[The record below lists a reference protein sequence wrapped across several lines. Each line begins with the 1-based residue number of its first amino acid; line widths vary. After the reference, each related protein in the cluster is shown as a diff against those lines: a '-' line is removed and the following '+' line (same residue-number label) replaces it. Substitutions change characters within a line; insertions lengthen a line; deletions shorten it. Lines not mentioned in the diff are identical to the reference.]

1 MKRLKS
7 NFAPHKQDEPAV
19 VARNVAREASL
30 VYSTDA
36 APGIQRVRRGKGFI
50 YKTPSGR
57 QLTKR
62 TTLARI
68 QRLVIPPAWSD
79 VWICPQGKGHLQATG
94 RDAAG
99 RKQYLYHPRWRSVRD
114 NNKFE
119 RMAEFGR
126 ALPRIRRRV
135 ARDLRQPGIT
145 RTKVLATVVRLLEE
159 SLIRVGNEEYA
170 RTNHSF
176 GLTTLKNR
184 HATVSGATICFQFRG
199 KSGKTHSIDVHDKKI
214 AKIIRQCQDLP
225 GHDLFEYLD
234 GDGIAHGINS
244 GQVNEYL
251 HEIAGA
257 EFTAKDFRTWAGTLS
272 AAQVLS
278 KSEATTQSKIAA
290 AVKEVAEQLGNT
302 PAVCRNSY
310 IHPIVLS
317 SAEKHTLRQLLYA
330 TKNRR
335 GPRSGLRQ
343 DEVAL
348 LGLLKAAATM
358 KPA

>member
-1 MKRLKS
+1 MPRTSRTNPRSWRETLPEKLPWFTRPMLHPEFSAFVGAKDLS
-7 NFAPHKQDEPAV
+7 TKLPAEG
-19 VARNVAREASL
+19 NVL
-30 VYSTDA
+30 
-36 APGIQRVRRGKGFI
+36 
-50 YKTPSGR
+50 
-57 QLTKR
+57 KR
-62 TTLARI
+62 TTLRRI

-114 NNKFE
+114 KNKFE

-135 ARDLRQPGIT
+135 VRDLRQPGIT

-170 RTNHSF
+170 RTNYSF

-244 GQVNEYL
+244 GQVKNTFTRSREQSSRPRIFAPGPEYSL
-251 HEIAGA
+251 PL
-257 EFTAKDFRTWAGTLS
+257 R
-272 AAQVLS
+272 
-278 KSEATTQSKIAA
+278 
-290 AVKEVAEQLGNT
+290 
-302 PAVCRNSY
+302 
-310 IHPIVLS
+310 S
-317 SAEKHTLRQLLYA
+317 SANPKRLRNRRLRQPSKRWRNNWEILRRFAVTA
-330 TKNRR
+330 TFIPSCYRVRKSTRSANCFMR
-335 GPRSGLRQ
+335 PRIVGAPGLASGRTRL
-343 DEVAL
+343 L

>member
-19 VARNVAREASL
+19 VRETLPEKLPWFTRPMLHPEFSAFVGAKDLSTKLPAEGNVL
-30 VYSTDA
+30 
-36 APGIQRVRRGKGFI
+36 
-50 YKTPSGR
+50 
-57 QLTKR
+57 KR
-62 TTLARI
+62 TTLTANSAAGDST
-68 QRLVIPPAWSD
+68 RLVRRLDLPARQGPPAGNRSGCSGSQAIS
-79 VWICPQGKGHLQATG
+79 VSSALAQRSGH
-94 RDAAG
+94 
-99 RKQYLYHPRWRSVRD
+99 
-114 NNKFE
+114 NKFE

-135 ARDLRQPGIT
+135 VRDLRQPGIT

-170 RTNHSF
+170 RTNYSF

-244 GQVNEYL
+244 GQVKNT
-251 HEIAGA
+251 
-257 EFTAKDFRTWAGTLS
+257 FTRSREQSSRPRIFAPGPEHSLPLRSS
-272 AAQVLS
+272 ANPKRLRNRRLRQPS
-278 KSEATTQSKIAA
+278 KRWRNNW
-290 AVKEVAEQLGNT
+290 GNT

-343 DEVAL
+343 DAS
-348 LGLLKAAATM
+348 
-358 KPA
+358 PS